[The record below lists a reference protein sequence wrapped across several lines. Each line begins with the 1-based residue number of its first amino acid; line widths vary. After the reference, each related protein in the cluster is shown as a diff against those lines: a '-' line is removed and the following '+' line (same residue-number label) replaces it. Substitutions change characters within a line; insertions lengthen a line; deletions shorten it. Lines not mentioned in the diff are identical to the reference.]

1 MRKIFFGGAVLA
13 AALLLGA
20 CGGPDAPAP
29 APSAQAGHNAA
40 DVAFAQQMV
49 PHHQQALEMAKMVP
63 SRSSNPKVVDLAGR
77 IDQAQ
82 DPEIRQMQG
91 WLTAWGAPSASHS
104 MPGGHEMS
112 GDHQMTGMMSDA
124 DMKSLD
130 AAKGADFDRSWL
142 EMMIK
147 HHQGAVEM
155 AKTELAQGAD
165 AGAKALAQRIVDA
178 QQAEIAEM
186 QGLLKRG

>member
-1 MRKIFFGGAVLA
+1 MRKIFFSGAVLTA
-13 AALLLGA
+13 SLLLGA
-20 CGGPDAPAP
+20 CGGPESPAA
-29 APSAQAGHNAA
+29 APSSQAGHNAA
-40 DVAFAQQMV
+40 DVTFAQQMI

-77 IDQAQ
+77 IDRAQ

-91 WLTAWGAPSASHS
+91 WLKTWGAAATSHS

-112 GDHQMTGMMSDA
+112 GDHAMTGMMSDA
-124 DMKSLD
+124 DLKSLD
-130 AAKGADFDRSWL
+130 AAKGPAFDRSWL
-142 EMMIK
+142 DMMIK

-165 AGAKALAQRIVDA
+165 AGAKALAQRIIDA

-186 QGLLKRG
+186 QGLLKG

>member
-1 MRKIFFGGAVLA
+1 MRKIFFSGAVLA
-13 AALLLGA
+13 ASLLLGA
-20 CGGPDAPAP
+20 CGNAETSAP

-40 DVAFAQQMV
+40 DVAFAQQMI

-63 SRSSNPKVVDLAGR
+63 SRSNDPKVVDLAGR
-77 IDQAQ
+77 IDRAQ

-91 WLTAWGAPSASHS
+91 WLATWGVPATSHS

-112 GDHQMTGMMSDA
+112 GGHAMTGMMSDA

-130 AAKGADFDRSWL
+130 AAKGPAFDRSWL

-165 AGAKALAQRIVDA
+165 AGAKALAQRIIDA

-186 QGLLKRG
+186 QGLVKG

>member
-1 MRKIFFGGAVLA
+1 MRKIFFSGAVLA
-13 AALLLGA
+13 ASLLLGA
-20 CGGPDAPAP
+20 CGGPESPAP
-29 APSAQAGHNAA
+29 ASSSQAGHNAA
-40 DVAFAQQMV
+40 DVAFAQQMI

-63 SRSSNPKVVDLAGR
+63 SRSSDPKVVDLAGR
-77 IDQAQ
+77 IDRAQ

-91 WLTAWGAPSASHS
+91 WLKAWGVAATSHA

-112 GDHQMTGMMSDA
+112 GDHAMTGMMSDA

-130 AAKGADFDRSWL
+130 AAKGPAFDRSWL
-142 EMMIK
+142 DMMVK

-155 AKTELAQGAD
+155 AKTELAQGSD
-165 AGAKALAQRIVDA
+165 AGAKALAQKIIEA

-186 QGLLKRG
+186 QGLLKG

>member
-1 MRKIFFGGAVLA
+1 MRKIFFSGAVLA
-13 AALLLGA
+13 ASLLLGA
-20 CGGPDAPAP
+20 CSSPDSSAPAP
-29 APSAQAGHNAA
+29 AAQSGHNAA
-40 DVAFAQQMV
+40 DVTFAQQMI

-63 SRSSNPKVVDLAGR
+63 SRSSDPKVVDLAGR
-77 IDQAQ
+77 IGRAQ
-82 DPEIRQMQG
+82 DPEIQQMQG
-91 WLTAWGAPSASHS
+91 WLKSWGAEATSHS

-112 GDHQMTGMMSDA
+112 GGHEMTGMMSDA

-130 AAKGADFDRSWL
+130 AAKGAEFDRAWL
-142 EMMIK
+142 GMMIK

-165 AGAKALAQRIVDA
+165 AGAKALAQRIIDA

-186 QGLLKRG
+186 RGLVKG

>member
-1 MRKIFFGGAVLA
+1 MRKIFFSGAVLA
-13 AALLLGA
+13 ASLLLGA
-20 CGGPDAPAP
+20 CGGPDSPAP
-29 APSAQAGHNAA
+29 APSSQAGHNAA
-40 DVAFAQQMV
+40 DVTFAQQMI

-63 SRSSNPKVVDLAGR
+63 SRSSDPKVVDLAGR
-77 IDQAQ
+77 IDRAQ

-91 WLTAWGAPSASHS
+91 WLKTWGAPATSHS

-112 GDHQMTGMMSDA
+112 GDHAMTGMMSDA

-130 AAKGADFDRSWL
+130 AAKGPAFDRSWL
-142 EMMIK
+142 DMMIK

-165 AGAKALAQRIVDA
+165 AGAKALAQRIIDA

-186 QGLLKRG
+186 QGLLKG